1 MTINKYMPNIWKI
14 INCIVLGLL
23 ITICSLGTFYKHISF
38 GFGLGDYLGYIVLY
52 IGTILHLILFI
63 KTRKKDIYRHILL
76 SIIFMIFTVLIVLK
90 ATIWRGREYRWN
102 GSIFYLPC
110 PTEIPID
117 NQKVKKSKLIQ
128 MCTMDYYSE
137 FSGNW
142 DGKYLTIDKGEI
154 LIPKEL
160 ENYIKQPIQKVD
172 IESDFKTL
180 IEDNEIIED
189 YYFSTD
195 TLHINRK
202 YRFAGKICKIR
213 NNIPVLRVVILQQ

>member
-63 KTRKKDIYRHILL
+63 KTKSKDIDRHILL
-76 SIIFMIFTVLIVLK
+76 TLIFAIFTILIVLK
-90 ATIWRGREYRWN
+90 ATIWRGHEYRWN

-110 PTEIPID
+110 PKEIPID
-117 NQKVKKSKLIQ
+117 NQKVKKNKLIR

-160 ENYIKQPIQKVD
+160 EKYIKRPIRKVE
-172 IESDFKTL
+172 IESDFRTFIK
-180 IEDNEIIED
+180 DNEIKED
-189 YYFSTD
+189 YYFNTD
-195 TLHINRK
+195 TLRINRK
-202 YRFAGKICKIR
+202 YKFTGKISKIK
-213 NNIPVLRVVILQQ
+213 NKIPVLRVEILQ